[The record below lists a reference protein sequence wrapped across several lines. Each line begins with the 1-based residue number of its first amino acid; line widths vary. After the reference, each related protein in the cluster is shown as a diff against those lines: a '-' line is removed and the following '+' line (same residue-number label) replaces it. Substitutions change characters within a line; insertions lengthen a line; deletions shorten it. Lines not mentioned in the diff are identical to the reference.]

1 MSVWHEI
8 QKRLTVRR
16 LDAALALLLALSA
29 FGVRIG
35 RIGFN
40 SLSEDETAKW
50 QAIQQYRQGHFAGV
64 NSEHP
69 MLMKVLAW
77 TSVATGER
85 WNKLTAAHHWPAM
98 RIEGWLR
105 LPNVLLGAMT
115 AAVLFLFCREM
126 MGLAGSLAAGFFWA
140 FSPLAISLNRLLK
153 EETILVFFTLLA
165 CYFYL
170 RAKQSDTGKITQR
183 WLDLSAVSFGLA
195 IASQYILHF
204 LGLNALA
211 WYIAGR
217 RGIRSPRFTGRFP
230 RFFALIFLAVL
241 IADPVIVLP
250 ANFTAIL
257 HWLHHDGIRHT
268 GYNFDGTLYYNFP
281 ARLLAGVPWYYYFFL
296 LLVKTPIPI
305 LGFIVL
311 GCVLLLRRCNT
322 FASCYF
328 LSFGVLQLIA
338 MSISGA
344 KWMRYSLW
352 FLPAICLA
360 AGYAVHETWN
370 FLRRTRISAVIAGVA
385 AVVLFAWPLAE
396 LHSWAPYYSFYLNSI
411 GGGTRNVAR
420 YFAPDD
426 VSEFDTR
433 EVAQAVCRT
442 ADPGARVA
450 TARPNSMGFYTS
462 RCGRPDIR
470 VIPLYDAEYVPRS
483 GDLIVLEPS
492 RRFIETQR
500 YFDVLETSDM
510 ARQPVHVGP
519 VTASVIYNFRPGESA
534 AMQAL
539 EELATSQSALSE
551 SPARTPVLDSVW
563 NISHSIFSWN
573 FPERIR
579 R

>member
-1 MSVWHEI
+1 VWQEL
-8 QKRLTVRR
+8 QKRFTDRR
-16 LDAALALLLALSA
+16 LNAALAVLMAVSA
-29 FGVRIG
+29 FGLRID

-85 WNKLTAAHHWPAM
+85 WNKLAAAHQWPSM

-105 LPNVLLGAMT
+105 LPNVLLGAAT
-115 AAVLFLFCREM
+115 AAVLFLFCREL

-153 EETILVFFTLLA
+153 EETIFVFFTLLA

-170 RAKQSDTGKITQR
+170 RAKQADTGQKTQR
-183 WLDLSAVSFGLA
+183 WLDLSAAGFGLA
-195 IASQYILHF
+195 VASQYILHF

-217 RGIRSPRFTGRFP
+217 RGIRTARFTGRFT
-230 RFFALIFLAVL
+230 RFFVLVFLTVL

-250 ANFTAIL
+250 ANLTAIL

-281 ARLLAGVPWYYYFFL
+281 ARLLAGVPWYYYLFL

-305 LGFIVL
+305 LAFIVL
-311 GCVLLLRRCNT
+311 GCVLLLRRRDT
-322 FASCYF
+322 LASCFF
-328 LSFGVLQLIA
+328 LSFGVLQLTA
-338 MSISGA
+338 MSICGA

-360 AGYAVHETWN
+360 GGYAVQETCN
-370 FLRRTRISAVIAGVA
+370 FLRTTKVSAVVAGVA
-385 AVVLFAWPLAE
+385 ALGLFACPLAE
-396 LHSWAPYYSFYLNSI
+396 LHSWAPYYSFYLNSF

-433 EVAQAVCRT
+433 EVAQAVCPT
-442 ADPGARVA
+442 APAGSRLA
-450 TARPNSMGFYTS
+450 TARPNSMAFYLS
-462 RCGRPDIR
+462 RCGRSDIQI
-470 VIPLYDAEYVPRS
+470 IPLYDPKYVARG
-483 GDLIVLEPS
+483 GDLVVLEPS
-492 RRFIETQR
+492 RRFFETQR
-500 YFDVLETSDM
+500 FFNVLETSSM
-510 ARQPVHVGP
+510 AGRDIHVGP
-519 VTASVIYNFRPGESA
+519 VMASMIYDFQPGQSA
-534 AMQAL
+534 AAHAL
-539 EELATSQSALSE
+539 EELAASQSAQPE
-551 SPARTPVLDSVW
+551 FPARTASLDSAWTVAQ
-563 NISHSIFSWN
+563 SIL
-573 FPERIR
+573 PGTLRKGTKQ
-579 R
+579 